1 MICLMKRYNLI
12 LLLLLAISCLSA
24 QNIRNHYQP
33 ASAGNRSAT
42 SAALGSRSA
51 VSDKRQNGYQ
61 PFVNGTSDFGTQ
73 NAAPAGTG
81 MRSTAAMSG
90 SGSRYVP
97 EVTEPGATGIES
109 TSGSVRRKGFGGGG
123 EGEPGEHHGE
133 VYGDPIG
140 SLPIAFM
147 LLLSAAYCA
156 RKRE

>member
-51 VSDKRQNGYQ
+51 VSDKEQNGYQ

-109 TSGSVRRKGFGGGG
+109 TSGSVRRKGWGTGG
-123 EGEPGEHHGE
+123 EDRPDP
-133 VYGDPIG
+133 YPTPIG